1 MRGEGLAIGRNTAAM
16 KSEVFQQAE
25 NTFAIQ
31 AFFFRFDASSL
42 TPTERTNNFNKVDL
56 MSDSPAT
63 GNASSRILWRIAA
76 ITTMGSLGFGYDTGV
91 ISGALPFM
99 TLEPAR
105 GGLGLTPMSEGLVAS
120 ALIFGGAFGALFAG
134 QLSDRYGR
142 LSVLKAL
149 ALLFAI
155 GALGTACSPDLTT
168 MLITRFILGIAVG
181 GASSTVPVL
190 IAELA
195 APEHRGR
202 LVCQSELMIVSGQCL
217 AYVASAVLA
226 HLFDSPIIWRYMLAI
241 ALIPALLL
249 YVGMYFVPVSP
260 RWLVSKGR
268 IDDAKATLSG
278 IRDTQREV
286 DREMKE
292 IIAQHKL
299 EKKHSGVWSKL
310 KEPWMLKLLLMGIG
324 LGFVIQFTGVNAF
337 MYYTPMILK
346 ETGMGTNAALIATI
360 GNGVVAVI
368 ATLIGMWIINRMG
381 RRTMLL
387 LGLTVVVC
395 AQVFLGVVLNFMPH
409 SLMQSYLALS
419 GVLVFLLFMQM
430 CIGPVYWL
438 LMSELFPTHARGL
451 MNGIAVGIFWIFNAI
466 VALLFPILLGVM
478 GGMTFFLFAVIN
490 IGSIVFCTLWLP
502 ETKGLSLEQIEEMME
517 QRLGGSHRKQVPAR
531 AY

>member
-1 MRGEGLAIGRNTAAM
+1 MSN
-16 KSEVFQQAE
+16 QAPV
-25 NTFAIQ
+25 AC
-31 AFFFRFDASSL
+31 ASS
-42 TPTERTNNFNKVDL
+42 K
-56 MSDSPAT
+56 
-63 GNASSRILWRIAA
+63 ILWRIAA

-99 TLEPAR
+99 TLEPAQ
-105 GGLGLTPMSEGLVAS
+105 GGLGLTPVSEGLVTS
-120 ALIFGGAFGALFAG
+120 ALIFGGAVGALCAG

-142 LSVLKAL
+142 LGVLKAL

-155 GALGTACSPDLTT
+155 GALGTACSPDLMT
-168 MLITRFILGIAVG
+168 MVLTRFILGIAVG

-195 APEHRGR
+195 APRHRGR

-217 AYVASAVLA
+217 AYVASAGLA
-226 HLFDSPIIWRYMLAI
+226 HMFDSPSIWRYMLAI
-241 ALIPALLL
+241 ALIPAVLL
-249 YVGMYFVPVSP
+249 YIGMHYVPTSP

-268 IDDAKATLSG
+268 IAEAKATLSG

-292 IIAQHKL
+292 IIAQHKV
-299 EKKHSGVWSKL
+299 EQHHGSAWSKL
-310 KEPWMLKLLLMGIG
+310 KAPWMLKLLAIGIG

-360 GNGVVAVI
+360 GNGVVSVI
-368 ATLIGMWIINRMG
+368 ATLIGMWVINRMG
-381 RRTMLL
+381 RRSMLL
-387 LGLTVVVC
+387 LGLTVVVL
-395 AQVFLGVVLNFMPH
+395 AQVFLGIVVNFMPH

-419 GVLVFLLFMQM
+419 GVLLFLFFMQM

-451 MNGIAVGIFWIFNAI
+451 MNGIAVGVFWVFNAI
-466 VALLFPILLGVM
+466 VAFVFPILLSEL

-502 ETKGLSLEQIEEMME
+502 ETKGLSLEEIETLME
-517 QRLGGSHRKQVPAR
+517 QRLSGRKLAPAQ
-531 AY
+531 AYAY

>member
-1 MRGEGLAIGRNTAAM
+1 MSTMQTSGR
-16 KSEVFQQAE
+16 
-25 NTFAIQ
+25 
-31 AFFFRFDASSL
+31 ASS
-42 TPTERTNNFNKVDL
+42 K
-56 MSDSPAT
+56 
-63 GNASSRILWRIAA
+63 ILWRIAA

-99 TLEPAR
+99 TLDAAH

-120 ALIFGGAFGALFAG
+120 SLIFGGALGALCSG

-142 LSVLKAL
+142 LGVLKAL

-168 MLITRFILGIAVG
+168 MIITRFILGIAVG

-195 APEHRGR
+195 APQHRGR

-217 AYVASAVLA
+217 AYMASAGLA
-226 HLFDSPIIWRYMLAI
+226 HLFDSPTIWRYMLAI
-241 ALIPALLL
+241 ALLPALLL
-249 YVGMYFVPVSP
+249 YVGMYFVPTSP

-268 IDDAKATLSG
+268 IVEASEVLSG

-286 DREMKE
+286 DREMRE
-292 IIAQHKL
+292 IIAKHKV
-299 EKKHSGVWSKL
+299 EKKHSSAWSKL
-310 KEPWMLKLLLMGIG
+310 SEPWIVKLLGIGIG

-360 GNGVVAVI
+360 GNGVISVI
-368 ATLIGMWIINRMG
+368 ATLVGMWLINGMG
-381 RRTMLL
+381 RRSMLL
-387 LGLTVVVC
+387 MGLTVVVA
-395 AQVFLGVVLNFMPH
+395 AQIYLGLVVNFLPH

-419 GVLVFLLFMQM
+419 GVLVFLFFMQM

-438 LMSELFPTHARGL
+438 LMSEMFPTHARGL

-466 VALLFPILLGVM
+466 VALLFPLLLSVM
-478 GGMTFFLFAVIN
+478 GGMTFFMFAVIN
-490 IGSIVFCTLWLP
+490 IGSIVFCTLCLP
-502 ETKGLSLEQIEEMME
+502 ETKGLTLEQIETLMK
-517 QRLGGSHRKQVPAR
+517 QRLGSRKDRAVAITAR
-531 AY
+531 A